1 MSSRNRH
8 KYVQQDLT
16 DDEDSDI
23 DNFTDDSR
31 SRTKKHEVRNRSRRH
46 TEQADL
52 DYRDTEVISR
62 IQKMKEKSKY
72 IRERRSGSLTNW
84 PTTKDRDSGSLTPS
98 DDELKKISSRYRKAS
113 LTSPVPV
120 NKRLLSD
127 SASEKEKEL
136 PESAARKQIVPPRC
150 VQPLKSDSTSEK
162 EGKEVVATPKPS
174 KKKPDSD
181 SSEVEIKPV
190 QTVPA
195 KRLESEIR
203 PLKVA
208 VASTSTANLRTSNGL
223 QTELSSR
230 KEETKVTQAEKT
242 KPVEIPEQSVVVAP
256 PVVVKPL
263 EVDIAGPSKKSATQ
277 EVVEDWECQH
287 CTFVNEAASKICTI
301 CCKTRVDVLQ
311 QLPPAAD
318 DIDMTEINDSI
329 LHGETDAKQKGKV
342 RKISFLPGT
351 KAH

>member
-8 KYVQQDLT
+8 KYVHQDLT

-31 SRTKKHEVRNRSRRH
+31 SRMKKHEVRNRSRRN

-98 DDELKKISSRYRKAS
+98 DDEIKKMSSRYRKAS

-127 SASEKEKEL
+127 SASEKEKER
-136 PESAARKQIVPPRC
+136 PKSVAMEQIVPPKC
-150 VQPLKSDSTSEK
+150 VQPLKSDSASEK
-162 EGKEVVATPKPS
+162 EVKEVVAATKPI
-174 KKKPDSD
+174 KKKLDSD

-208 VASTSTANLRTSNGL
+208 VASTSTANLRTSNGV
-223 QTELSSR
+223 QEPASR
-230 KEETKVTQAEKT
+230 KEEVKVKQAEKT
-242 KPVEIPEQSVVVAP
+242 KPVELPKQSVAP
-256 PVVVKPL
+256 LINPL
-263 EVDIAGPSKKSATQ
+263 EIDTAGPSLKLSAIQPTD
-277 EVVEDWECQH
+277 EVWECQH

-311 QLPPAAD
+311 QLPSAVD

-329 LHGETDAKQKGKV
+329 LNGETDAKQKGKV